1 MTSVLVTG
9 ANRGIGLGLVKVHNL
24 PSLLIDHLLW
34 RSSSLGRPSWTF
46 SRPRE
51 RTLMMKWGFWIVL
64 RKLQYDNGLIEELK
78 GISDSRLHVLEL
90 DVREDEGIAAAVEK
104 VSERGRR
111 RERDVLSE
119 GVWDRWRIRSGC
131 PREQCRHC
139 TEIRYEWRSEQELYN
154 SYDGALMPPWRRQ
167 LWRLIRRHQGGSEG
181 AFKTTW
187 RRQLFVKAPSPWQW
201 FAFRNDVAFKVPWRR
216 QHWPPPAPAVG
227 TGDSSK
233 WGFQVWKACSNAIEA
248 RITLFS
254 WITLYTLPIQHF
266 QA

>member
-1 MTSVLVTG
+1 MTVRAKSLNFSFIHWLWIINVFRCT
-9 ANRGIGLGLVKVHNL
+9 LGLFL
-24 PSLLIDHLLW
+24 
-34 RSSSLGRPSWTF
+34 
-46 SRPRE
+46 
-51 RTLMMKWGFWIVL
+51 
-64 RKLQYDNGLIEELK
+64 
-78 GISDSRLHVLEL
+78 SDTICY
-90 DVREDEGIAAAVEK
+90 GAC
-104 VSERGRR
+104 
-111 RERDVLSE
+111 LS
-119 GVWDRWRIRSGC
+119 WRIF
-131 PREQCRHC
+131 
-139 TEIRYEWRSEQELYN
+139 LYN
-154 SYDGALMPPWRRQ
+154 SYDGALMPLWRRQ
-167 LWRLIRRHQGGSEG
+167 LWRLLRRHQGDSEG